1 VLFGGY
7 ALGRNRRGD
16 AAEREI
22 ARTYQTVM
30 RHGWGDEHSAFM
42 RMFSAVYLPNGTRE
56 QIRWFAELQRKATS
70 ADNAVRLRRACDDID
85 VTELLGQVHVPTLVV
100 HARHDTVAPYE
111 QGRALAAGIPGATFV
126 TLDSENHVLL
136 PDEPAW
142 AALMREIE
150 AFLAG

>member
-1 VLFGGY
+1 
-7 ALGRNRRGD
+7 
-16 AAEREI
+16 
-22 ARTYQTVM
+22 
-30 RHGWGDEHSAFM
+30 
-42 RMFSAVYLPNGTRE
+42 MFSAVYLPNGTRE